1 MPTSDALGWGRVLL
15 ALRSR
20 GLSYPN
26 DGALASPARSFA
38 AAGLAL
44 RSDESRGFR
53 VDVASYEAA
62 DRLVDGLYLP
72 GVPPSRV
79 AAARTVVRGW
89 VGRRTTVPVRRLV
102 AQG

>member
-1 MPTSDALGWGRVLL
+1 
-15 ALRSR
+15 
-20 GLSYPN
+20 
-26 DGALASPARSFA
+26 
-38 AAGLAL
+38 
-44 RSDESRGFR
+44 
-53 VDVASYEAA
+53 VDITSYEAA